1 VRLGGKDIAGLPTH
15 RIVASGMVQVPQG
28 REVFASMTVGQ
39 NLELG
44 ATTRRGAAAIRRDT
58 EAVLAM
64 FPALAERLSRRA
76 GSLSG
81 GEQQQVAIARA
92 LMAKP
97 SILLMD
103 EPSAGLSP
111 LIAER
116 MGETMSMLNANGLTI
131 LLVEQN
137 IGVAASVASHAYV
150 LKDGVIAHHGP
161 MSDLVDSPEL
171 LDSYLGR

>member
-1 VRLGGKDIAGLPTH
+1 MI
-15 RIVASGMVQVPQG
+15 QVPQG
-28 REVFASMTVGQ
+28 REVFASMSVAD

-44 ATTRRGAAAIRRDT
+44 ATTRKGSAAIRGT
-58 EAVLAM
+58 MESVLEM
-64 FPALAERLSRRA
+64 FPALRQKLMLRA
-76 GSLSG
+76 GALSG

-92 LMAKP
+92 LMAEP
-97 SILLMD
+97 RILLMD

-116 MGETMSMLNANGLTI
+116 MGETILMLNRQGLTI

-137 IGVAASVASHAYV
+137 IGVAAAVASYAYV
-150 LKDGVIAHHGP
+150 LKDGSIAHHGP
-161 MSDLVDSPEL
+161 MHALVDSPQL